1 VEPSL
6 RKLGDDEDLRTA
18 WSRWLLVQLWSLGLT
33 GTAAAAAA
41 ATEPAS
47 ISCPGGGA
55 PVAAAATGALDFQ

>member
-41 ATEPAS
+41 TEPAS